1 MDALLTIQIT
11 FLDCRSNKGGVI
23 LDEVELHILSKCG
36 LGTLLL
42 RAAEMIGKVSR
53 NLDFK
58 HVIRFGEKYLTGYVL
73 SLEAIGLAEHPGATV
88 DIFGEDDPAFREIFE
103 GVAVKDVV

>member
-58 HVIRFGEKYLTGYVL
+58 HVIFGEKYLTGYVL
-73 SLEAIGLAEHPGATV
+73 SLEAIGLAEHPEATV
-88 DIFGEDDPAFREIFE
+88 EIFGGDDPAFREIIE